1 MSPSTWRHL
10 SLSLPRDIS
19 LLVNRASSTR
29 RKLFLLHPPPVSTDP
44 RVTRPQAGAARLEG
58 HGVAER
64 VGCDFGSLRRH
75 KGRNRCGAGGVQCT
89 STRPCMLSTNQ
100 KTGPRA
106 KFRKIFERFAYRQ
119 QVSLTVQPVSYVHV
133 VITAAWP
140 DSQLPAKNY
149 TTYVGIF
156 QRSC

>member
-1 MSPSTWRHL
+1 
-10 SLSLPRDIS
+10 
-19 LLVNRASSTR
+19 
-29 RKLFLLHPPPVSTDP
+29 
-44 RVTRPQAGAARLEG
+44 
-58 HGVAER
+58 
-64 VGCDFGSLRRH
+64 
-75 KGRNRCGAGGVQCT
+75 
-89 STRPCMLSTNQ
+89 MLSTNQ